1 MEVELKFL
9 EIKATTSKGIIYKGD
24 LHMNLIGNNLNISI
38 NLFSSVNSKKS
49 FNFQIPNSIL
59 KFGLFQGKVFLGIG
73 KINIT
78 NETKWITIKCQKSS
92 KDNLEINLNKPSE
105 IKIKVKCKI
114 VKIIEKNSITS
125 YNKYIVKS
133 SEVKRKINRSMDF
146 NEDSSKKIN
155 NYNHKKNLSMNKVSN
170 IYNKEQM
177 KLFNKSVQNS
187 IENDSMLI
195 NDIITLSNDSNNE
208 YSYIQLNNTKR
219 FIFQNEIEQLEK
231 NLKLNYSEDKEIES
245 SFKNLNF
252 EFYFEKFISLKNK
265 CQIPNF
271 KRIKTNNNIEYKE
284 FIKKIFKLFK
294 LYYFMWIELN
304 KQNKLFTNYIK
315 NYSDK
320 IVQLKKKKCKLGII
334 REKER
339 LSDELIFMEYG
350 YSDYNHKINNLNQ
363 EMNIWQNLCDN
374 LSKDNNFKK
383 RKNFLNERLKYLFKF
398 KNKSFDLLNQKQK
411 DFILKLIRKHL
422 GNNILKLTSLM
433 VNKNNNFISKE
444 NKSFS
449 SEKKTVN
456 NEMDKNNINNSDIKV
471 KKNQPIKNHKNS
483 SLPKYSLNN
492 IQEKKKFPISKQIK
506 KNKIKPFQMIETN
519 K

>member
-9 EIKATTSKGIIYKGD
+9 KIIATTSKGIIYKGD

-252 EFYFEKFISLKNK
+252 EFYFENFISLKNK

-320 IVQLKKKKCKLGII
+320 IVQLKKK
-334 REKER
+334 
-339 LSDELIFMEYG
+339 
-350 YSDYNHKINNLNQ
+350 N
-363 EMNIWQNLCDN
+363 
-374 LSKDNNFKK
+374 
-383 RKNFLNERLKYLFKF
+383 
-398 KNKSFDLLNQKQK
+398 
-411 DFILKLIRKHL
+411 
-422 GNNILKLTSLM
+422 
-433 VNKNNNFISKE
+433 VN
-444 NKSFS
+444 
-449 SEKKTVN
+449 
-456 NEMDKNNINNSDIKV
+456 
-471 KKNQPIKNHKNS
+471 
-483 SLPKYSLNN
+483 
-492 IQEKKKFPISKQIK
+492 
-506 KNKIKPFQMIETN
+506 
-519 K
+519 